1 MPSKRN
7 RADGASPQRWSFNGT
22 MFTIGRFLF
31 IAAGLLAAVIA
42 FDARRPRDDRQ
53 RAFELL
59 MVVVFG
65 VGGYVLGRL
74 SSRRP

>member
-1 MPSKRN
+1 VVL
-7 RADGASPQRWSFNGT
+7 QRD
-22 MFTIGRFLF
+22 FTVGRFLF

-53 RAFELL
+53 RAFEAFDLL

-65 VGGYVLGRL
+65 VGGYFLGRL